1 MTEERI
7 FEKREKTKFESE
19 KKEMERRWVEQK
31 IENWK
36 QKWLKSCYDTVG
48 LVFARTYNRRHFDAD
63 LFFEKKKRKMEK
75 NSKDYFF
82 ENSETRAWK
91 NGEEADINTR

>member
-36 QKWLKSCYDTVG
+36 LTINKQAILEWLVIS
-48 LVFARTYNRRHFDAD
+48 N
-63 LFFEKKKRKMEK
+63 
-75 NSKDYFF
+75 
-82 ENSETRAWK
+82 
-91 NGEEADINTR
+91 